1 MRIFALAALLLLA
14 VVPASADD
22 GLEVPAAS
30 GLPSGARNTLRNCAR
45 CSSSSRSVL
54 TSTLAASARRC
65 YEAIKADDFNR
76 LFATAIAR
84 DFTLDDIVASNL
96 FWSSPVGA
104 KFMHMAYR
112 KKWEMD
118 PVSFPLRVEG
128 PKQSMN
134 FAEIRELFRFRE
146 SVDERIVNPLAYLD
160 SEPMRS
166 ELAGFILEA
175 RMLCEEIR

>member
-30 GLPSGARNTLRNCAR
+30 VLVRTLRLDELHLAQF
-45 CSSSSRSVL
+45 RSVFL
-54 TSTLAASARRC
+54 APEGKPLAASARRC